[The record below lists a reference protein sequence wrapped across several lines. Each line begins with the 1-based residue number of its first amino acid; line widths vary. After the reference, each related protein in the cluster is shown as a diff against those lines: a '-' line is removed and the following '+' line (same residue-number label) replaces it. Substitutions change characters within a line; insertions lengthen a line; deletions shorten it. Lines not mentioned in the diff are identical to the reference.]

1 MSEERC
7 PGCNGPVR
15 FQSGAPGWCDRC
27 QPLSDVLR
35 AFFPDPADPAIMRHE
50 LTARTGAALIAVER
64 ARQIQDEG
72 YSIEHDEKLGMTDLE
87 DAAIAYLVEARAPY
101 ADEPEFDR
109 TDWWPWSESAW
120 KPGDRLRMLVKAGA
134 LVAAAIDLEL
144 HVRNAPD
151 PTFDPVPDPGEE
163 YEARFETASDGGEL

>member
-1 MSEERC
+1 MSEDTFRLFIED
-7 PGCNGPVR
+7 PD
-15 FQSGAPGWCDRC
+15 APGV
-27 QPLSDVLR
+27 QH
-35 AFFPDPADPAIMRHE
+35 HE
-50 LTARTGAALIAVER
+50 LTVRSGVALIALER
-64 ARQIQDEG
+64 QRQVREEG

-163 YEARFETASDGGEL
+163 FEARSETASDGGEL